1 MSDNKKNSCKT
12 AIGCDAANCEY
23 NEHGTG
29 CSADHIRVDGRPQ
42 HRRDLLLNFQ
52 AEGLRKVL
60 TQSLS

>member
-29 CSADHIRVDGRPQ
+29 CSADHIRVDGRNA
-42 HRRDLLLNFQ
+42 HRTGETGGSTFKQKGSAKFGPNL
-52 AEGLRKVL
+52 
-60 TQSLS
+60 

>member
-29 CSADHIRVDGRPQ
+29 CIADHIRVDGRNAHSTGETCCSTFKQ
-42 HRRDLLLNFQ
+42 KGSAKF
-52 AEGLRKVL
+52 
-60 TQSLS
+60 